1 MELSLLKNQLL
12 ADFSIENLT
21 YISSRLIG
29 FHKNRH
35 LKALQKTGEVVSRF
49 YPFSESSDARLFSRL
64 IVLFHPDKL
73 NDYHNQIN
81 RCKDQESLQVYR
93 YLAAVRE
100 QIDLFNDHSENALL
114 DLEAFEEEYG
124 WNYRPSDDDY
134 YLLHEEEEPQSPWFD
149 EENIDDRYFFSEGQG
164 TPDGSFLTALKR
176 KIYGPVHFDFPVHL
190 LEDLE
195 EIEMAEY
202 EIEDLDGIE
211 FCTYAKV
218 IDLSYNQL
226 FDVSKIAS
234 CSYTQELYLANNQLR
249 YIDAL
254 AQLQDLRMLDL
265 SGNKINDASPL
276 FFLQALEFVNLM
288 GNPIPLP
295 QILELKKRGV
305 TVVY

>member
-1 MELSLLKNQLL
+1 MELSLIKNQLL
-12 ADFSIENLT
+12 ADFSTENLT

-35 LKALQKTGEVVSRF
+35 LKALKQTGEVVSRF
-49 YPFSESSDARLFSRL
+49 YPFSEASDARLFSRL

-81 RCKDQESLQVYR
+81 GCKDQVSLEVYR
-93 YLAAVRE
+93 YLGAVLE
-100 QIDLFNDHSENALL
+100 QIDLLNEHTENVLL
-114 DLEAFEEEYG
+114 DPEAFEEEYG
-124 WNYRPSDDDY
+124 WNYRPTDDDY
-134 YLLHEEEEPQSPWFD
+134 YLLNEEEEPQSPWFD
-149 EENIDDRYFFSEGQG
+149 EENIDERYFFSEGQG

-211 FCTYAKV
+211 FCTYARV

-226 FDVSKIAS
+226 FDISKIAA
-234 CSYTQELYLANNQLR
+234 CANVQELYLANNQLR

-254 AQLQDLRMLDL
+254 AQLQDLRMLDV

-276 FFLQALEFVNLM
+276 FYLQALEFVNLL
-288 GNPIPLP
+288 GNPIPLA
-295 QILELKKRGV
+295 QVLELKKRGV
-305 TVVY
+305 TVVH